1 MSSNASLLLN
11 SGRSLFTQRF
21 LGLPSMSFCV
31 LLTHLLKTNGLFSLY
46 SETVIYFKSVKLFN
60 NIRSSSFTVH
70 IF

>member
-11 SGRSLFTQRF
+11 SGRSLF